1 MTRGEPEPL
10 TTPDTRPRLAAILM
24 AVLLLIGSN
33 GKAAAHPHVFVDARA
48 EIVFDENGRIAAVR
62 NIWQFDEAFSSYA
75 TLNLDEDG
83 DGALSNAE
91 LEPLAKVNVES
102 LAEFGFFTYLTIGE
116 TSVEFVPP
124 TEYFLQYDG
133 ARLTLY
139 YTLPLSAPAVLA
151 APAKLEVFDPEYFVA
166 FTFAGDEP
174 AILDGAPDG
183 CTATFHPPQEL
194 DAQTMAIL
202 GAIPMD
208 QRTIPDDLVAA
219 ASVLANVIVVECPGI
234 TVAAAEPEPAPAPA
248 PRLPPPSPFGVGT
261 SDAPGGAWLTGPLGP
276 FFLWIGQRQS
286 EFYKALTG
294 AFAGIKAD
302 GRAAFLLLGLSFLYG
317 VFHAAGPGHG
327 KAVITS
333 YLFATGETVRRGI
346 AIAFASAFVQAFT
359 AIAIVAVAVMVFRA
373 AAQSM
378 TVATQWIEIASYA
391 LIVLVGLWLLWTKTF
406 GGGHHHHH
414 HHHHHHDTA
423 GDNPGHDHDHDH
435 DHDPAHHDRGE
446 SPAPSAPARSSWM
459 AAASAVFAVGIRP
472 CSGAI
477 IVLVFAIS
485 QGLFAVGVASTL
497 VMAVGTGI
505 TVAALATLAVSAH
518 GFALRLAGTDSVVAW
533 RVVRG
538 LEILAAL
545 LVVALG
551 LTLLGGA
558 LAVGAPA

>member
-183 CTATFHPPQEL
+183 CRATFHPPQEL

-234 TVAAAEPEPAPAPA
+234 TVAATEPEPAPALS

-414 HHHHHHDTA
+414 HDTA
-423 GDNPGHDHDHDH
+423 SDNPGHDHTHH
-435 DHDPAHHDRGE
+435 EHGHEPA
-446 SPAPSAPARSSWM
+446 APVRSSWM
-459 AAASAVFAVGIRP
+459 AAAAAILAVGIRP

-485 QGLFAVGVASTL
+485 QGLFAVGVASAL

-505 TVAALATLAVSAH
+505 TVAVLATLAVSAH

-558 LAVGAPA
+558 LAVGTSA